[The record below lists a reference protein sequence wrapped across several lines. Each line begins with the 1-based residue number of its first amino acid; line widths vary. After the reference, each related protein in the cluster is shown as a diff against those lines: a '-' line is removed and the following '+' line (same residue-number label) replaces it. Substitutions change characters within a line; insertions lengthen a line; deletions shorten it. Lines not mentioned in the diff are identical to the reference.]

1 MAMEG
6 SVRLPVSDV
15 RPLYRIA
22 RRLLLA
28 VGFLFLAAAVVWLTP
43 GYTDEVDGNVTFL
56 DALYLATVSL
66 STTGYGDI
74 TPVTELARTM
84 HTLVITPLRVLFLIV
99 LIGTTVETLATTTRE
114 QFRINRWRKTLRDHT
129 VVVGYGVKGRS
140 AITTLLDNGM
150 PKDKIVVIDPDQVA
164 ANEATDKGLTAIV
177 GDATRSEILSRAK
190 VAEARRVLVTT
201 DRDDTN
207 VLVTLTVRQ
216 LNANAEVS
224 VAVREAE
231 NVELVRHSGANT
243 VVPSSDAVG
252 RILGLSTISPFL
264 GHVLEDLLATGEG
277 MEVAERD
284 VTPREEGRT
293 TKQIDDVVLAVLRD
307 GNLLPFHS
315 PAVGHLVRGDRVIVV
330 RASERLPW
338 APRADID
345 AVDGDGED

>member
-1 MAMEG
+1 MVMEG
-6 SVRLPVSDV
+6 SVRLPASEVH
-15 RPLYRIA
+15 PLLRIA

-28 VGFLFLAAAVVWLTP
+28 VGFLLLAALIVWATP
-43 GYTDEVDGNVTFL
+43 GYTDEVDGDVSFA

-74 TPVTELARTM
+74 TPETPSARAV
-84 HTLVITPLRVLFLIV
+84 HTLLITPLRVLFLIV
-99 LIGTTVETLATTTRE
+99 LIGTTVETLASTTRE

-140 AITTLLDNGM
+140 AVTTLQDNGV
-150 PKDKIVVIDPDQVA
+150 PAEEIVVIDPDQYA

-177 GDATRSEILSRAK
+177 GDATRSEILNRAGVSSAK
-190 VAEARRVLVTT
+190 RVVVTT

-207 VLVTLTVRQ
+207 VLVTLTARQ
-216 LNANAEVS
+216 LNPDAEVS

-231 NVELVRHSGANT
+231 NVELMKHSGADI

-264 GHVLEDLLATGEG
+264 GHVLEDLLATGQG
-277 MEVAERD
+277 MEVAERE
-284 VTPREEGRT
+284 VAPREEGRT
-293 TKQIDDVVLAVLRD
+293 TKQLDDVVLAVLRD

-315 PAVGHLVRGDRVIVV
+315 PAIGHLVRGDRVIVV
-330 RASERLPW
+330 RSSEQLPW
-338 APRADID
+338 APRADLD
-345 AVDGDGED
+345 ADGGED

>member
-15 RPLYRIA
+15 HPLYRIA

-28 VGFLFLAAAVVWLTP
+28 VSFLFLAAAIVWLTP
-43 GYTDEVDGNVTFL
+43 GYTDEVDGDVTFP

-74 TPVTELARTM
+74 TPVTPGARAVHTM
-84 HTLVITPLRVLFLIV
+84 LITPLRVLFLIV
-99 LIGTTVETLATTTRE
+99 LIGTTVETLATHTRE

-140 AITTLLDNGM
+140 AIATLLDNGV
-150 PKDKIVVIDPDQVA
+150 PRDKIVVVDPNQLA
-164 ANEATDKGLTAIV
+164 ANEATDKGLSSIV
-177 GDATRSEILSRAK
+177 GDATRAEILNRAE
-190 VAEARRVLVTT
+190 VATAKRVVVTT

-207 VLVTLTVRQ
+207 VLVTLTARQ
-216 LNANAEVS
+216 LNADAEVS

-231 NVELVRHSGANT
+231 NAELVRHSGANT

-252 RILGLSTISPFL
+252 RILGLSAISPPL

-277 MEVAERD
+277 LEVAERD

-293 TKQIDDVVLAVLRD
+293 TKQIDDVVLAVIRD

-315 PAVGHLVRGDRVIVV
+315 PAIGHLVRGDRIIVV
-330 RASERLPW
+330 RSAETLPW
-338 APRADID
+338 APRAEFE
-345 AVDGDGED
+345 AASEED

>member
-6 SVRLPVSDV
+6 SVRLPASEVH
-15 RPLYRIA
+15 PLYRIA

-28 VGFLFLAAAVVWLTP
+28 VSFLFLAAFIVWLTP
-43 GYTDEVDGNVTFL
+43 GYTDEVDGNVSFP
-56 DALYLATVSL
+56 DALYLSTVSL

-74 TPVTELARTM
+74 TPVTPSARAV
-84 HTLVITPLRVLFLIV
+84 HSVVITPLRVLFLIV
-99 LIGTTVETLATTTRE
+99 LIGTTVETLASHTRE
-114 QFRINRWRKTLRDHT
+114 QFKINRWRKTLRDHT

-140 AITTLLDNGM
+140 AVTTLLDNGVSR
-150 PKDKIVVIDPDQVA
+150 DTIVVIDPDQVA

-177 GDATRSEILSRAK
+177 GDATRSEILNRAK
-190 VAEARRVLVTT
+190 VPEARRVVVTT

-207 VLVTLTVRQ
+207 VLVTLTTRQ
-216 LNANAEVS
+216 LNAHAEVS

-264 GHVLEDLLATGEG
+264 GHVLEDLLATGVG

-284 VTPREEGRT
+284 VAPREEGRT
-293 TKQIDDVVLAVLRD
+293 TKQLDDVVLAVLRD

-315 PAVGHLVRGDRVIVV
+315 PAIGHLVRGDRLIVV
-330 RASERLPW
+330 RSSEKLPW
-338 APRADID
+338 ASRADAD
-345 AVDGDGED
+345 ATDGDD

>member
-6 SVRLPVSDV
+6 TVRLPVGEIH
-15 RPLYRIA
+15 PLKRIG
-22 RRLLLA
+22 RRLLIALGSL
-28 VGFLFLAAAVVWLTP
+28 VLAALIVWLTP
-43 GYTDEVDGNVTFL
+43 GYVDETDDDVSFW

-74 TPVTELARTM
+74 TPVTPFARTT
-84 HTLVITPLRVLFLIV
+84 HTLLITPLRVLFLIV

-140 AITTLLDNGM
+140 AIATLLDNGV
-150 PKDKIVVIDPDQVA
+150 PLDKIVVVDPNQFAVA
-164 ANEATDKGLTAIV
+164 EATDKGLSAIV
-177 GDATRSEILSRAK
+177 GDATRAEILNRAE
-190 VAEARRVLVTT
+190 VAAAKRVVVTT

-207 VLVTLTVRQ
+207 VLVTLTARQ
-216 LNANAEVS
+216 LNADAEVS

-252 RILGLSTISPFL
+252 RILGLSAISPPL
-264 GHVLEDLLATGEG
+264 GHVLEDLLATGVG

-307 GNLLPFHS
+307 GNVLPFHS
-315 PAVGHLVRGDRVIVV
+315 PAIGHLVRGDRIIVV
-330 RASERLPW
+330 RPSEMLPW
-338 APRADID
+338 ATRDDMD
-345 AVDGDGED
+345 AGDGDD